1 MKKTILVVED
11 ESLSR
16 KLIAGTLINHGFACL
31 TAENGQYALDILK
44 NNHCDLIIT
53 DLRMPIMD
61 GVEFIVAFRERETEG
76 SHKANINNHHKI
88 PIVVL
93 SAEEGEMLERA
104 LKLDI
109 AGYFIKSSS
118 IENLIPKLK
127 ELLHVQ

>member
-1 MKKTILVVED
+1 MAYLYFLSTVRTYNYLYLHRKPIFQYLQIL
-11 ESLSR
+11 S
-16 KLIAGTLINHGFACL
+16 F
-31 TAENGQYALDILK
+31 Q
-44 NNHCDLIIT
+44 NNHCDLILT

-61 GVEFIVAFRERETEG
+61 GIEFIGAYRERETEG
-76 SHKANINNHHKI
+76 GHKDNINNHHKI

-127 ELLHVQ
+127 DLLHVQ

>member
-1 MKKTILVVED
+1 
-11 ESLSR
+11 
-16 KLIAGTLINHGFACL
+16 
-31 TAENGQYALDILK
+31 
-44 NNHCDLIIT
+44 
-53 DLRMPIMD
+53 
-61 GVEFIVAFRERETEG
+61 
-76 SHKANINNHHKI
+76 
-88 PIVVL
+88 VVL

>member
-11 ESLSR
+11 EKLSR
-16 KLIAGTLINHGFACL
+16 KLIVGTLINHGFECL
-31 TAENGQYALDILK
+31 TAENGQYALDILE
-44 NNHCDLIIT
+44 NNHCDLILT

-61 GVEFIVAFRERETEG
+61 GVEFIGAYRERETEG
-76 SHKANINNHHKI
+76 GHINNHHKI

-118 IENLIPKLK
+118 IETLVPKLK
-127 ELLHVQ
+127 DLLHVQ

>member
-11 ESLSR
+11 ERLSR
-16 KLIAGTLINHGFACL
+16 KLISCTLINHGFECL
-31 TAENGQYALDILK
+31 TAENGQFALDILE
-44 NNHCDLIIT
+44 NNHCDLILT

-61 GVEFIVAFRERETEG
+61 GVEFIGALRERETEG
-76 SHKANINNHHKI
+76 SRIKI

-109 AGYFIKSSS
+109 EGYFIKSSS
-118 IENLIPKLK
+118 VDALVPKLK
-127 ELLHVQ
+127 DLLHAH